1 MCVSVC
7 LCVCLCVCESVC
19 LCVYEN
25 ALTQREREREERE
38 FICIF
43 CNFEHSPSMYSLK
56 GVIRAGLT
64 SRVTNSRAD

>member
-1 MCVSVC
+1 VSVC
-7 LCVCLCVCESVC
+7 VRECTHTE
-19 LCVYEN
+19 
-25 ALTQREREREERE
+25 REREREERE